1 MTTIIFFRRFI
12 ALGVKTKGSSSR
24 FGEGHNFTIEAGF
37 RVESKGDEARL
48 IASLDRVLARIDHR
62 ALGVDVDLGLDPVP
76 SALAEWIFKE
86 HHGAERETSLC
97 EVHMLR
103 GDGLKAAYFTQ
114 P

>member
-1 MTTIIFFRRFI
+1 M
-12 ALGVKTKGSSSR
+12 KTKGSSSR
-24 FGEGHNFTIEAGF
+24 FGEGHNFTVDAGF
-37 RVESKGDEARL
+37 RVEAVSDEARL
-48 IASLDRVLARIDHR
+48 NASLNKVLARIDHR

-86 HHGAERETSLC
+86 LRAEGESSAC
-97 EVHMLR
+97 EIQMIR